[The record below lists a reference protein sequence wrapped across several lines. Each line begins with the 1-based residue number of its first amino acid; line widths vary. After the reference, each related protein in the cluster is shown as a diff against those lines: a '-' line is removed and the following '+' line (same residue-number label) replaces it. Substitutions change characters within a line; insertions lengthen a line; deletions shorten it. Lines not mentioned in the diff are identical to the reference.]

1 MYNSY
6 DLSRNSV
13 SGSAMKGKR
22 KPFYCPSYYVQSE
35 QREKELKNDGRWN
48 PFFFFFFGGG
58 CVKYIICTKVATNGA
73 AMASAFPLYSDSPN
87 CEAIE

>member
-48 PFFFFFFGGG
+48 PFFFFLGGVCKIYNMHKG
-58 CVKYIICTKVATNGA
+58 SYKWRSNGIRI
-73 AMASAFPLYSDSPN
+73 SPLL
-87 CEAIE
+87 